1 MPTRPRLRGG
11 FAEVTVTESFIDHE
25 YAWRHEHGLDVWS
38 NPMTTFHMESIMTLA
53 EAIKAH
59 GAVASIQLNHVGA
72 MNHPDAIPGHK
83 NPIGP
88 SAFVR
93 EDGVQV
99 EEMTVEM
106 MEKTAAQW
114 AEAAWNCK
122 ALGFNMVN
130 LHGGHGWLLNQFI
143 SPRFNHRTD
152 EFGGSMA
159 NRARF
164 PIMVCK
170 KIKEVCG
177 DDFLI
182 EYRMSGSERIE
193 GGMTL
198 EDGIEFAQII
208 QDYVDLIHVTSG
220 VYQDHVNTK
229 AFSSMF
235 DAHGCNLDLAE
246 AIKKHVH
253 VPVVAVGGFNGPD
266 QIEEAIASGKCDFVA
281 LGRQQFADP
290 AFVNKTLQGREDE
303 IAPCLRC
310 SCFNPLA
317 SDPDARP
324 IPELWHCAV
333 NPWSG
338 RELRWRNAP
347 RPTGKRRV
355 LVIGG
360 GPAGLYAAATAAE
373 RGHDVILVEACKN
386 LGGLLWFTDVD
397 GHKESLRRY
406 RDSLIARC
414 CRLGVK
420 FQLGTTATKEY
431 IQQMHPDAVI
441 CAVGSSPAK
450 PPIPGIDK
458 AHHALYCYDKPEAV
472 GKKVIMIGGGLIGC
486 ETGYWAGGHRPPG
499 PCAGNAGGLGHG
511 CPTLPP
517 GRPPA
522 PNGQDHDL
530 ELLRHRHRGHRKR
543 REVHRPG
550 RPGALPG
557 GGHRAVR
564 RGPAGQLQDC
574 GGAQGRLRLVCG
586 RGRLRPSPPGQ
597 AGHLR
602 GLLRRDGHSVTTQP
616 LPRPAGNSGRGVFS
630 EFSREIFKIMEPNAR
645 LLRLSFKKSPALAP
659 RLYAEKQQNYPAQGF
674 ITVVLQNR
682 PGR

>member
-1 MPTRPRLRGG
+1 MTIKGVTFKNRVLASPITTNRIVDHGYPTPEGIDVYETKARGG

-38 NPMTTFHMESIMTLA
+38 NPMTTFHMESIMVLT

-72 MNHPDAIPGHK
+72 MNHPDTIPGHK

-106 MEKTAAQW
+106 MERTAAQW
-114 AEAAWNCK
+114 AEAAWVCK
-122 ALGFNMVN
+122 SLGFQMVN
-130 LHGGHGWLLNQFI
+130 LHGGHGWLLNQFL

-164 PIMVCK
+164 PIMVCD

-198 EDGIEFAQII
+198 EDGIEFAQLI
-208 QDYVDLIHVTSG
+208 QDHVDLIHVTSG

-253 VPVVAVGGFNGPD
+253 VPVVAVGGFNGPE

-290 AFVNKTLQGREDE
+290 EFVNKTLEGREDQ

-317 SDPDARP
+317 SNPGERP
-324 IPELWHCAV
+324 IPSLWHCAV
-333 NPWSG
+333 NPWG
-338 RELRWRNAP
+338 QRELRWRNAP
-347 RPTGKRRV
+347 KPTGSRNV
-355 LVIGG
+355 VVVGG
-360 GPAGLYAAATAAE
+360 GVSGMYAAVTAAE
-373 RGHDVILVEACKN
+373 RGHKVTLLEQSDA
-386 LGGLLWFTDVD
+386 LGGQLWFTEIDTD
-397 GHKESLRRY
+397 KESLKRFK
-406 RDSLIARC
+406 DSMIARC
-414 CRLGVK
+414 KYQNVDIRLHTK
-420 FQLGTTATKEY
+420 ATKELLESLK
-431 IQQMHPDAVI
+431 PDYVI
-441 CAVGSSPAK
+441 CAVGAHPLV
-450 PPIPGIDK
+450 PPIAGVEK
-458 AHHALYCYDKPEAV
+458 AQHALYAYTHPDEVK
-472 GKKVIMIGGGLIGC
+472 GKKVVIIGGGAIGC
-486 ETGYWAGGHRPPG
+486 ESGYFFASQW
-499 PCAGNAGGLGHG
+499 
-511 CPTLPP
+511 
-517 GRPPA
+517 
-522 PNGQDHDL
+522 
-530 ELLRHRHRGHRKR
+530 
-543 REVHRPG
+543 
-550 RPGALPG
+550 
-557 GGHRAVR
+557 
-564 RGPAGQLQDC
+564 
-574 GGAQGRLRLVCG
+574 GAQVDILEMRDDVCKDSGMSQRMALIPRMKKAGMGTFCSVQVQEITDQGVKYLDKDGVEQFEQADLVLYCCGSRANSDEVKALEGVCPHFVVTGDGR
-586 RGRLRPSPPGQ
+586 Q
-597 AGHLR
+597 AR
-602 GLLRRDGHSVTTQP
+602 TVKEATY
-616 LPRPAGNSGRGVFS
+616 
-630 EFSREIFKIMEPNAR
+630 E
-645 LLRLSFKKSPALAP
+645 
-659 RLYAEKQQNYPAQGF
+659 GF
-674 ITVVLQNR
+674 CAAMDIL
-682 PGR
+682 

>member
-1 MPTRPRLRGG
+1 MSCQKYPHMFTPMTIKGVTFKNRVFASPITTNRIVEDGIPTPECIDVYETKARGG
-11 FAEVTVTESFIDHE
+11 FATVTITESFIDHE
-25 YAWRHEHGLDVWS
+25 YAWRHEHGLNVWA
-38 NPMTTFHMESIMTLA
+38 NPMTTYHMESIMTLT

-72 MNHPDAIPGHK
+72 MNHPDTIPGRK

-99 EEMTVEM
+99 EEMTKEM
-106 MEKTAAQW
+106 MEQTAAQW

-122 ALGFNMVN
+122 ALGFHMVN

-152 EFGGSMA
+152 EFGGSME

-198 EDGIEFAQII
+198 EDGIAFAKII

-246 AIKKHVH
+246 AIKKNVH
-253 VPVVAVGGFNGPD
+253 VPVVAVGGFNAPE

-281 LGRQQFADP
+281 MGHQQFADP
-290 AFVNKTLQGREDE
+290 AFVNKTFMGREDT

-317 SDPDARP
+317 SDPDKRP

-333 NPWSG
+333 NPWG
-338 RELRWRNAP
+338 QRELRWRSAP
-347 RPTGKRRV
+347 KPTGKRKAV
-355 LVIGG
+355 VVGG
-360 GPAGLYAAATAAE
+360 GVSGMYAAITTAE
-373 RGHDVILVEACKN
+373 RGHDVTLLEKEGK
-386 LGGLLWFTDVD
+386 LGGLFWFTEMDT
-397 GHKESLRRY
+397 HKESLLRY
-406 RDSLIARC
+406 RDSLAARC
-414 CRLGVK
+414 KYSGVDVRLNNRLPPWACGWICCAWCFPAEK
-420 FQLGTTATKEY
+420 EEKDGTIAAALFSNCGQYAEY
-431 IQQMHPDAVI
+431 HESGEKTLYYPACPVRLYCQAGEGPWNHAVYPCEQPDHI
-441 CAVGSSPAK
+441 DRGRTLL
-450 PPIPGIDK
+450 PGI
-458 AHHALYCYDKPEAV
+458 
-472 GKKVIMIGGGLIGC
+472 C
-486 ETGYWAGGHRPPG
+486 EQR
-499 PCAGNAGGLGHG
+499 
-511 CPTLPP
+511 
-517 GRPPA
+517 
-522 PNGQDHDL
+522 
-530 ELLRHRHRGHRKR
+530 
-543 REVHRPG
+543 
-550 RPGALPG
+550 
-557 GGHRAVR
+557 
-564 RGPAGQLQDC
+564 
-574 GGAQGRLRLVCG
+574 
-586 RGRLRPSPPGQ
+586 
-597 AGHLR
+597 
-602 GLLRRDGHSVTTQP
+602 
-616 LPRPAGNSGRGVFS
+616 
-630 EFSREIFKIMEPNAR
+630 
-645 LLRLSFKKSPALAP
+645 
-659 RLYAEKQQNYPAQGF
+659 
-674 ITVVLQNR
+674 VLDD
-682 PGR
+682 

>member
-1 MPTRPRLRGG
+1 MSCTKFPNMFTPMTIKGVTFKNRVFCSPITTNRVVDPQLGYPTPEGIDVYETKARGG
-11 FAEVTVTESFIDHE
+11 FATVTVTESFIDHE
-25 YAWRHEHGLDVWS
+25 YAWRHEHGLNVWE
-38 NPMTTFHMESIMTLA
+38 NPMTTYHMEAIMTLT
-53 EAIKAH
+53 EGIKAH

-72 MNHPDAIPGHK
+72 MNHPDTIPGHK

-88 SAFVR
+88 SAMIR

-122 ALGFNMVN
+122 ALGFQMVN

-152 EFGGSMA
+152 EFGGSME

-198 EDGIEFAQII
+198 EDGIEFAKII

-220 VYQDHVNTK
+220 VYHSHVETK

-246 AIKKHVH
+246 AIKKNVH

-281 LGRQQFADP
+281 MGRQQFADP
-290 AFVNKTLQGREDE
+290 EFVNKTLDGREDE

-317 SDPDARP
+317 SNPGERP

-333 NPWSG
+333 NPWG
-338 RELRWRNAP
+338 QRELRWRNAP
-347 RPTGKRRV
+347 KPKASRKV
-355 LVIGG
+355 LVVGG
-360 GPAGLYAAATAAE
+360 GVSGMYAAITAAE
-373 RGHDVILVEACKN
+373 RGHQVTLCEKEGK
-386 LGGLLWFTDVD
+386 LGGLLWFTEKDT
-397 GHKESLRRY
+397 HKESLLRY
-406 RDSLIARC
+406 RDSLIVRTQRAGVDI
-414 CRLGVK
+414 RLNTEVTREMLEEMK
-420 FQLGTTATKEY
+420 
-431 IQQMHPDAVI
+431 PDHVI
-441 CAVGSSPAK
+441 CAVGSHPFV
-450 PPIPGIDK
+450 PPIKGIENAK
-458 AHHALYCYDKPEAV
+458 HALYAYEDLEALK
-472 GKKVIMIGGGLIGC
+472 GKKVVIIGGGAIGC
-486 ETGYWAGGHRPPG
+486 ESGYFFADACGAKVQILEMRDEMCKDSGMSQRMALLPRMAKAGMILNCSVSTREVK
-499 PCAGNAGGLGHG
+499 
-511 CPTLPP
+511 
-517 GRPPA
+517 
-522 PNGQDHDL
+522 PNGVVFADKDGNEQFAEADL
-530 ELLRHRHRGHRKR
+530 VLYCCGNRSNDDVVKSLEGVVPRFVVTGDAKR
-543 REVHRPG
+543 
-550 RPGALPG
+550 
-557 GGHRAVR
+557 
-564 RGPAGQLQDC
+564 
-574 GGAQGRLRLVCG
+574 
-586 RGRLRPSPPGQ
+586 
-597 AGHLR
+597 
-602 GLLRRDGHSVTTQP
+602 
-616 LPRPAGNSGRGVFS
+616 
-630 EFSREIFKIMEPNAR
+630 AR
-645 LLRLSFKKSPALAP
+645 IVKWAT
-659 RLYAEKQQNYPAQGF
+659 YEGF
-674 ITVVLQNR
+674 CAAMDIL
-682 PGR
+682 